1 MAIANVKITE
11 NEESILLV
19 PAGKSFAITTI
30 LVCNTGFDDGTGAN
44 DTTFDMHVIPSGQSR
59 GDGSDGAGSNPN
71 IVLKALSV
79 AAGDTFTFNVE
90 RLVLEEGDEV
100 VFVGGAPTRLVAT
113 ISYLEV

>member
-11 NEESILLV
+11 NDSSILLV

-30 LVCNTGFDDGTGAN
+30 LVCNTGDDDGTGAN
-44 DTTFDMHVIPSGQSR
+44 DTTFDLHVIPNGQSK
-59 GDGSDGAGSNPN
+59 GDGSDVSGTNPN
-71 IVLKALSV
+71 IILNNLSV

-100 VFVGGAPTRLVAT
+100 VFVGAAPTRLVAT